1 MSKIRIE
8 YPFHAAFQEFRRSK
22 SIDVQKNLFKGLLE
36 ACVKFNAAFHTG
48 WLLKELKSE
57 IPMNLRVQLVQMYQK
72 PPSLGFCNAMSAM
85 VNRIILKSQEE
96 NSLWTDFAKNF
107 DQIQEYLQKLIK
119 IRNQDA
125 HASIVLNKDH
135 ISEIK
140 TCFEIILNSPF
151 YKKTSLIVAD
161 ANEISAARIINTKGL
176 SNLNQHFI
184 VIKPDSVYNNEEW
197 SLDGS
202 ELCLMPFVLGIRNRD
217 EMGLNYSL
225 VFWNQRNGDKGVF
238 QNYLSSESQTIEVDN
253 ITELS
258 GFPYEDWKKMAN
270 PIYLNYLK
278 SKTAALEEMME
289 DEKVGIHQ
297 WYEEV
302 LVARKLEKEL
312 QIEKEEQISDYDYGS
327 GLSAKL
333 KNVLDRETLIFFHNR
348 IIELR
353 DSDFSVLSSE
363 EYKSVV
369 PIIYD
374 SIVFLFHDA
383 VNRKDKEQYN
393 VFFKMAMEFIPHI
406 YYSSAHN
413 TTYAISRLRIPKML
427 KSFQRRIYI
436 GFLLCLL
443 LCGFAW
449 YSFGYAIGVV
459 LLLTV
464 LSFHIRLLL
473 QSNNKSQRAFYEN
486 VSISEIQR
494 FIAIVVGTHNNNLL
508 AFSYKSYFNKINH
521 SEFVDVFTMG
531 SLNFEKNEASI
542 HNSLMWGGDIS
553 DFVAIALRRQL
564 LGRKMSNLSNENVAA
579 ILFDYKES
587 VKEEFAYFNSK
598 RELFLNGKVNTASK
612 RQELEALNQLNEIF
626 YFEDILL
633 LHILAKE
640 LDGKG
645 NQIIETKGFNKILF
659 EESNNTW
666 HKDCHNFFYGAISFY
681 SAEYSAAIDFW
692 SNVKFFRNYS
702 LIARYNIAM
711 AKGALGRVNEFYED
725 LFTLSLDLED
735 ECPEDVKVLINW
747 VDFYLKGSK
756 RDIKD
761 YMEREDVKIN
771 TTIRSAEGEL
781 DSRETKVPFYK
792 SNYKW
797 TEESSFG
804 IWNALPNVPKVFQL
818 YTTKFN
824 KEILKASET
833 PLKKSETLKS
843 NSGTESHRG
852 EIDNIVNRP
861 NVPNITSDIKLAVP
875 AKGSVSEHE
884 KKKIT
889 EVKAKSK
896 SDTEPVNMVTVK
908 IPLGKKM
915 KGKTDVFWAQD
926 NLDIAVFRNGDLIP
940 QAKDKSDWAKANE
953 EGQAAWCYYKND
965 ESIGKVEG
973 RLYNWYAVNDERGL
987 APHGWRIADAQ
998 DWSNLITF
1006 FGDEEVAKEKL
1017 AASKGWNLGS
1027 RRKET
1032 GTFSVSPNH
1041 AWWTSSE
1048 GRLNG
1053 YAYEMRTDKMIRESY
1068 PRGMGFPVLCI
1079 KE

>member
-1 MSKIRIE
+1 MGKIRIE
-8 YPFHAAFQEFRRSK
+8 YPFQAAFQELRSSK
-22 SIDVQKNLFKGLLE
+22 SIDVQKNMYKGLLE
-36 ACVKFNAAFHTG
+36 AYVKFNAAFHAG

-85 VNRIILKSQEE
+85 VNRIILKSQDE
-96 NSLWTDFAKNF
+96 NSLWTDFAKNY
-107 DQIQEYLQKLIK
+107 DQTQEYLQKLIK

-140 TCFEIILNSPF
+140 TCFEIIFNSPF

-197 SLDGS
+197 SLNGS
-202 ELCLMPFVLGIRNRD
+202 ELCLMPFVLGIRSGD

-253 ITELS
+253 ITDLS

-278 SKTAALEEMME
+278 SKTAALEETME
-289 DEKVGIHQ
+289 DEKVGIQQ

-312 QIEKEEQISDYDYGS
+312 RIEKEEQISDYDFGS

-333 KNVLDRETLIFFHNR
+333 KNVKDRETLIFFHNR

-353 DSDFSVLSSE
+353 NSDFSVLSCE

-383 VNRKDKEQYN
+383 VNRKDRGQYN
-393 VFFKMAMEFIPHI
+393 AFFKMATEFVPHFF
-406 YYSSAHN
+406 YSSAAN
-413 TTYAISRLRIPKML
+413 TMYALQRLRIPKIQ
-427 KSFQRRIYI
+427 KSFSREANVVI
-436 GFLLCLL
+436 GLSPLVL
-443 LCGFAW
+443 GAAW
-449 YSFGYAIGVV
+449 YSFGWAIGLV
-459 LLLTV
+459 LFLTV
-464 LSFHIRLLL
+464 IAFLWALRYRRVVNSHRVFHEDVAISDI
-473 QSNNKSQRAFYEN
+473 QFFIFYTSSLWKKN
-486 VSISEIQR
+486 V
-494 FIAIVVGTHNNNLL
+494 L
-508 AFSYKSYFNKINH
+508 AFNLQNYMGKFRN
-521 SEFVDVFTMG
+521 SEFSEVLSID
-531 SLNFEKNEASI
+531 SANFEKKETSI
-542 HNSLMWGGDIS
+542 HNALSWVGEIS
-553 DFVAIALRRQL
+553 DFKAIVIRRIL
-564 LGRKMSNLSNENVAA
+564 IGRKLGNLSNENIADT
-579 ILFDYKES
+579 LFDYQES
-587 VKEEFAYFNSK
+587 VKEDFAYFNCK
-598 RELFLNGKVNTASK
+598 RELFIKGKVHSISK
-612 RQELEALNQLNEIF
+612 KQEQVALGYLNEIF
-626 YFEDILL
+626 YLEDLVLL
-633 LHILAKE
+633 NLISTKSTDFTSQLTQAKFNRV
-640 LDGKG
+640 LFDGAMDR
-645 NQIIETKGFNKILF
+645 
-659 EESNNTW
+659 W
-666 HKDCHNFFYGAISFY
+666 DVDRYNFFYGSISFY
-681 SAEYSAAIDFW
+681 SADYSAAIDFW
-692 SNVKFFRNYS
+692 SKVKFEKKWS
-702 LIARYNIAM
+702 LIARYNVAM
-711 AKGALGRVNEFYED
+711 AKGALGKVNEYYED
-725 LFTLSLDLED
+725 LFLLSLDLAD
-735 ECPEDVKVLINW
+735 ECPDDVKVLINW
-747 VDFYLKGSK
+747 VGSELRQSK

-761 YMEREDVKIN
+761 LMEREDVKMN
-771 TTIRSAEGEL
+771 MTIRLGDGKINSKEL
-781 DSRETKVPFYK
+781 KVPFYK
-792 SNYKW
+792 SNYYW
-797 TEESSFG
+797 TGEPTFK
-804 IWNALPNVPKVFQL
+804 IWNPLPKVPKVFQH

-833 PLKKSETLKS
+833 PLKKSETPKS

-861 NVPNITSDIKLAVP
+861 NVPNITSDIKLSVP

-915 KGKTDVFWAQD
+915 KGQTDVFWAQD

-965 ESIGKVEG
+965 ESIGKEEG